1 MNLIRLIIFTAL
13 IPGLVVG
20 YIPYLLRNYSEA
32 FDIGV
37 FKYFGLLLITIGIV
51 LYVMSV
57 LSFLFKG
64 KGTPTIWFAKH
75 LKFLIGEEPIK
86 LVSSGLY
93 KMSRNPMYLGV
104 LNIALGQALFFES
117 TMNLIY
123 AGFLVVFFHLI
134 VVLIEEPHLKKKYGQ
149 KYVDY
154 TKQVSRWFGMRKNT
168 KNVT

>member
-1 MNLIRLIIFTAL
+1 MNLIRLILFTAI

-20 YIPYLLRNYSEA
+20 YIPYLLRNYLER
-32 FDIGV
+32 FEIGA
-37 FKYFGLLLITIGIV
+37 FKYIGLLLITIGVV
-51 LYVMSV
+51 LYLMSA
-57 LSFLFKG
+57 LSFLVKG

-75 LKFLIGEEPIK
+75 LKFLIGEEPIQ

-117 TMNLIY
+117 TTNLIY
-123 AGFLVVFFHLI
+123 AGFLIVFFHLV

-149 KYVDY
+149 EFVDY
-154 TKQVSRWFGMRKNT
+154 TKQVPRWFGRRRSNI
-168 KNVT
+168 VIG

>member
-1 MNLIRLIIFTAL
+1 MNLIRLIIFTAI

-20 YIPYLLRNYSEA
+20 YIPYLLRSYSGLFE
-32 FDIGV
+32 IGI
-37 FKYFGLLLITIGIV
+37 FKYFGLILFTLGII
-51 LYVMSV
+51 LYLMSA
-57 LSFLFKG
+57 LSFLLKG

-123 AGFLVVFFHLI
+123 AGFLIVFFHLV
-134 VVLIEEPHLKKKYGQ
+134 VVLVEEPHLKNKHGQ
-149 KYVDY
+149 EYMSY
-154 TKQVSRWFGMRKNT
+154 TRQVPRWFGIRKNT
-168 KNVT
+168 KNVM

>member
-1 MNLIRLIIFTAL
+1 MILIRLIIFTVI

-20 YIPYLLRNYSEA
+20 YIPYLLRAYSKL
-32 FDIGV
+32 FDIGI
-37 FKYFGLLLITIGIV
+37 FKYFGLLIITIGII
-51 LYVMSV
+51 LYSMSV
-57 LSFLFKG
+57 LSFLLKG
-64 KGTPTIWFAKH
+64 KGTPAIWFAKH

-93 KMSRNPMYLGV
+93 KRSRNPMYLGV

-117 TMNLIY
+117 TANLIY
-123 AGFLVVFFHLI
+123 TGVLTVFFHVI
-134 VVLIEEPHLKKKYGQ
+134 VVLLEEPHLKKKYGQ

-154 TKQVSRWFGMRKNT
+154 TKQVSRWFGRRKSV